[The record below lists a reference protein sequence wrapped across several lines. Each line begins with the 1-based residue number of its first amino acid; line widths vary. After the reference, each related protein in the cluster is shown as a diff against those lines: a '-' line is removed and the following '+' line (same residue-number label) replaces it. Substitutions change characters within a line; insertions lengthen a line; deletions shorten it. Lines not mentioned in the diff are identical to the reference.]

1 MIRTLNRLMKKISTQ
16 IKILPGDNTNVC
28 TKYELP
34 IDYIDLASVIDTIE
48 INKYKFYFNQN
59 IFRTEYVIDN
69 NKGILIAIEKRY
81 DSNAKKATEYIIY
94 YDEKIKSN
102 FPTVIDYIGELLC
115 GESEE
120 FRKIYT
126 NLMTA
131 GSR

>member
-16 IKILPGDNTNVC
+16 IKIVPGDNTNVC

>member
-1 MIRTLNRLMKKISTQ
+1 MKKISTQ
-16 IKILPGDNTNVC
+16 IKIVPGDNTNVC

>member
-1 MIRTLNRLMKKISTQ
+1 MIRTLNRLMKKFSTQ
-16 IKILPGDNTNVC
+16 IKIVPGDNTNVC

-94 YDEKIKSN
+94 YDKKIKSN

>member
-1 MIRTLNRLMKKISTQ
+1 MS
-16 IKILPGDNTNVC
+16 
-28 TKYELP
+28 
-34 IDYIDLASVIDTIE
+34 
-48 INKYKFYFNQN
+48 
-59 IFRTEYVIDN
+59 
-69 NKGILIAIEKRY
+69 GIYRGTRY
-81 DSNAKKATEYIIY
+81 DSNVKKAIEYVIY